1 MDMKHGKAM
10 VLALVGALLFLMV
23 AVLPFWLLAGDMQD
37 GYRGETPFGHVY
49 YAPELKA
56 QVRLGVSRE
65 LDLMPDGTADW
76 QRLGKLESVQDSQGV
91 WTVDAWQL
99 TAQEGGSFLLSGP
112 EGETELYLVDTMT
125 ASVRD
130 DVGLGGGTLVWT
142 PAYAPELGTSA
153 TLHGAG
159 SITFSFRQGQPQTLR
174 VLENDQERLLPL
186 EEGKGYVIALPNQ
199 TGNITYRIPY
209 RDGEYILHI
218 TCQGK

>member
-1 MDMKHGKAM
+1 MKHGKAM

-56 QVRLGVSRE
+56 QVRLGDSRE

-159 SITFSFRQGQPQTLR
+159 SITFSFRQEQPQTLR

-186 EEGKGYVIALPNQ
+186 EEDKGYVIALPNQ

>member
-1 MDMKHGKAM
+1 MKHGQAM

-23 AVLPFWLLAGDMQD
+23 AVLPFWLLAGDMED

-65 LDLMPDGTADW
+65 LDLMSDGTADW

-112 EGETELYLVDTMT
+112 AGESELYLVDTMT

-159 SITFSFRQGQPQTLR
+159 SITFSFRQEQPQTLR

>member
-1 MDMKHGKAM
+1 MKRGNK
-10 VLALVGALLFLMV
+10 LALVLLGVLLFLMV
-23 AVLPFWLLAGDMQD
+23 AVLPFWMLAGDMED

-56 QVRLGVSRE
+56 QVRLGDSRE

-91 WTVDAWQL
+91 WNVDAWQL
-99 TAQEGGSFLLSGP
+99 TAQEGGSCLLSGP
-112 EGETELYLVDTMT
+112 AGETELYLVDTMT

-142 PAYAPELGTSA
+142 PAYAPGLGTSA

-159 SITFSFRQGQPQTLR
+159 SITFSFRKEQPQTLR

-199 TGNITYRIPY
+199 TGDITYRIPY

>member
-1 MDMKHGKAM
+1 MKHGQAM
-10 VLALVGALLFLMV
+10 VLVLVGALLFLMV
-23 AVLPFWLLAGDMQD
+23 AVLPFWLLAGDMED

-76 QRLGKLESVQDSQGV
+76 QRLGELESVQDSQGV

-99 TAQEGGSFLLSGP
+99 TAQEGGSCLLSGP

-159 SITFSFRQGQPQTLR
+159 SITFSFRQEQPQTLR
-174 VLENDQERLLPL
+174 VLENGQERLLPL

>member
-1 MDMKHGKAM
+1 MKHGKAM

-23 AVLPFWLLAGDMQD
+23 AVLPFWLLAGDMED

-56 QVRLGVSRE
+56 QVRLGDSRE

-159 SITFSFRQGQPQTLR
+159 SITFSFRQEQPQTLR

-186 EEGKGYVIALPNQ
+186 EEGKGYVIALSNQ

>member
-1 MDMKHGKAM
+1 MKHGQAM
-10 VLALVGALLFLMV
+10 VLVLVGALLFLMV
-23 AVLPFWLLAGDMQD
+23 AVLPFWLLAGDMED

-56 QVRLGVSRE
+56 QVRLGDSRE

-159 SITFSFRQGQPQTLR
+159 SITFSFRQEQPQTLR

>member
-1 MDMKHGKAM
+1 MKHGKAM
-10 VLALVGALLFLMV
+10 VLVLVGALLFLMV
-23 AVLPFWLLAGDMQD
+23 AVLPFWLLAGDMED

-99 TAQEGGSFLLSGP
+99 TAQEGGSCLLSGP

-159 SITFSFRQGQPQTLR
+159 SITFSFRQEQPQTLR

>member
-1 MDMKHGKAM
+1 MKHGKAM
-10 VLALVGALLFLMV
+10 VLVLVGALLFLMV
-23 AVLPFWLLAGDMQD
+23 AVLPFWLLTGDMED

-56 QVRLGVSRE
+56 QVRLGDSRE

-142 PAYAPELGTSA
+142 PAYAPGLGTSA

-159 SITFSFRQGQPQTLR
+159 SITFSFRQEQLQTLR

-186 EEGKGYVIALPNQ
+186 EDGKGYVIALPNQ

-218 TCQGK
+218 TCLGK

>member
-1 MDMKHGKAM
+1 MKHGKAM

-23 AVLPFWLLAGDMQD
+23 AVLPFWMLAGDMQD

-56 QVRLGVSRE
+56 QVRLGDSRE

-91 WTVDAWQL
+91 WTVDAWRL
-99 TAQEGGSFLLSGP
+99 AAQEGGSFLLSGP

-130 DVGLGGGTLVWT
+130 DVSLGGGTLVWT

-159 SITFSFRQGQPQTLR
+159 SITFSFRQEQPQTLR

>member
-1 MDMKHGKAM
+1 MKRGNKL
-10 VLALVGALLFLMV
+10 VLVLLGVLLFLMV
-23 AVLPFWLLAGDMQD
+23 AVLPFWMLAGDMED

-49 YAPELKA
+49 YAPALKA

-91 WTVDAWQL
+91 WTVDTWRL
-99 TAQEGGSFLLSGP
+99 TAQEDGSFLLSGP
-112 EGETELYLVDTMT
+112 EGETELYLVDTLT

-142 PAYAPELGTSA
+142 PAYVPGLGTSA

-159 SITFSFRQGQPQTLR
+159 SITFSFRQEQPQTLR

>member
-1 MDMKHGKAM
+1 MKHGKAM

-159 SITFSFRQGQPQTLR
+159 SITFSFRQEQPQTLR
-174 VLENDQERLLPL
+174 VLENGQERLLPL

>member
-1 MDMKHGKAM
+1 MKHGKAM
-10 VLALVGALLFLMV
+10 VLILAGALLFLMV

-37 GYRGETPFGHVY
+37 GYRGETPFGHAY
-49 YAPELKA
+49 
-56 QVRLGVSRE
+56 
-65 LDLMPDGTADW
+65 
-76 QRLGKLESVQDSQGV
+76 
-91 WTVDAWQL
+91 
-99 TAQEGGSFLLSGP
+99 
-112 EGETELYLVDTMT
+112 
-125 ASVRD
+125 
-130 DVGLGGGTLVWT
+130 
-142 PAYAPELGTSA
+142 YAPELGTSA

-159 SITFSFRQGQPQTLR
+159 SITFSFRQEQPQTLR

>member
-1 MDMKHGKAM
+1 MKHGKAM
-10 VLALVGALLFLMV
+10 VLILLGALLFLMV
-23 AVLPFWLLAGDMQD
+23 AVLPFWLLAGDMED

-56 QVRLGVSRE
+56 QVRLGGSRE

-91 WTVDAWQL
+91 WIVDAWQL
-99 TAQEGGSFLLSGP
+99 TAQEGGSFLFSGP

-130 DVGLGGGTLVWT
+130 DVGLGGGALVWT
-142 PAYAPELGTSA
+142 QAYAPELGTSA

-159 SITFSFRQGQPQTLR
+159 SITFSFRQEQPQTLR
-174 VLENDQERLLPL
+174 VLENGQERLLPL

>member
-1 MDMKHGKAM
+1 MKHGQAM
-10 VLALVGALLFLMV
+10 VLVLVGALLFLMV
-23 AVLPFWLLAGDMQD
+23 AVLPFWLLAGDMED

-99 TAQEGGSFLLSGP
+99 TAQEGGSCLLSGP

-159 SITFSFRQGQPQTLR
+159 SITFSFRQEQPQTLR

-186 EEGKGYVIALPNQ
+186 EEGKGYVIALSNQ

>member
-1 MDMKHGKAM
+1 MKHGQAM

-56 QVRLGVSRE
+56 QVRLGDSRE

-112 EGETELYLVDTMT
+112 AGESELYLVDTMT

-159 SITFSFRQGQPQTLR
+159 SITFSFRQEQPQTLR

>member
-1 MDMKHGKAM
+1 MKHGKAM
-10 VLALVGALLFLMV
+10 VLILVGALLFLMV
-23 AVLPFWLLAGDMQD
+23 AVLPFWLLAGDMED

-56 QVRLGVSRE
+56 QVRLGDSRE

-159 SITFSFRQGQPQTLR
+159 SITFSFRQEQPQTLW

>member
-1 MDMKHGKAM
+1 MKHGKAM

-23 AVLPFWLLAGDMQD
+23 AVLPFWLLAGDMED

-65 LDLMPDGTADW
+65 LDLMSDGTADW

-99 TAQEGGSFLLSGP
+99 TAQEGDSFLLSGP

-159 SITFSFRQGQPQTLR
+159 SITFSFRQEQPQTLR

>member
-1 MDMKHGKAM
+1 MKHGQAM

-23 AVLPFWLLAGDMQD
+23 AVLPFWLLAGDMED

-56 QVRLGVSRE
+56 QVRLGDSRE

-91 WTVDAWQL
+91 WIVDAWQL

-130 DVGLGGGTLVWT
+130 DVGLGGGPLVWT
-142 PAYAPELGTSA
+142 PAYALELGTSA

-159 SITFSFRQGQPQTLR
+159 SITFSFRQEQPQTLR

-186 EEGKGYVIALPNQ
+186 EEGKGYVIALSNQ

>member
-1 MDMKHGKAM
+1 MKHGKAM
-10 VLALVGALLFLMV
+10 VLILAGALLFLMV

-56 QVRLGVSRE
+56 QVRLGDSRE

-91 WTVDAWQL
+91 WTVDAWRL
-99 TAQEGGSFLLSGP
+99 TAQEGGSCLLSGP

-142 PAYAPELGTSA
+142 PAYAPERGTSA

-159 SITFSFRQGQPQTLR
+159 SITFSFRQEQPQTLR

>member
-1 MDMKHGKAM
+1 MKHGKAM

-56 QVRLGVSRE
+56 QVRLGDSRE

-112 EGETELYLVDTMT
+112 AGESELYLVDTMT

-159 SITFSFRQGQPQTLR
+159 SITFSFRQEQPQTLR

-186 EEGKGYVIALPNQ
+186 EEGRAMSLRCRIRRGISPTAFPTG
-199 TGNITYRIPY
+199 TGNTSC
-209 RDGEYILHI
+209 
-218 TCQGK
+218 T

>member
-1 MDMKHGKAM
+1 MKHGQAM

-23 AVLPFWLLAGDMQD
+23 AVLPFWLLAGDMED

-65 LDLMPDGTADW
+65 LDLMSDGTADW

-159 SITFSFRQGQPQTLR
+159 SITFSFRQEQPQTLR
-174 VLENDQERLLPL
+174 VLENGQERLLPL

>member
-1 MDMKHGKAM
+1 MKHGQAM

-23 AVLPFWLLAGDMQD
+23 AVLPFWLLAGDMED

-65 LDLMPDGTADW
+65 LDLMSDGTADW

-159 SITFSFRQGQPQTLR
+159 SITFSFRQEQPQTLR

>member
-1 MDMKHGKAM
+1 MKHGKAM

-159 SITFSFRQGQPQTLR
+159 SITFSFRQEQPQTLR

>member
-1 MDMKHGKAM
+1 MKHGQAM

-23 AVLPFWLLAGDMQD
+23 AVLPFWLLAGDMED

-56 QVRLGVSRE
+56 QVRLGGSRE

-112 EGETELYLVDTMT
+112 AGESELYLVDTMT

-159 SITFSFRQGQPQTLR
+159 SITFSFRQEQPQTLR

-199 TGNITYRIPY
+199 TGYITYRIPY

>member
-1 MDMKHGKAM
+1 MKHGQAM
-10 VLALVGALLFLMV
+10 VLVLVGALLFLMV
-23 AVLPFWLLAGDMQD
+23 AVLPFWLLAGDMED

-56 QVRLGVSRE
+56 QVRLGDSRE

-91 WTVDAWQL
+91 WIVDAWQL
-99 TAQEGGSFLLSGP
+99 TAQEGGSCLLSGP

-159 SITFSFRQGQPQTLR
+159 SITFSFRQEQPQTLR

-186 EEGKGYVIALPNQ
+186 EEGKGYVIALSNQ

>member
-1 MDMKHGKAM
+1 MKHGKAM

-56 QVRLGVSRE
+56 QVRLGDSRE

-159 SITFSFRQGQPQTLR
+159 SITFSFRQEQPQTLR

>member
-1 MDMKHGKAM
+1 MKHGKAM
-10 VLALVGALLFLMV
+10 VLILVGALLFLMV

-56 QVRLGVSRE
+56 QVRLGGSRE

-99 TAQEGGSFLLSGP
+99 TAQESGSFLLSGP
-112 EGETELYLVDTMT
+112 AGESELYLVDTMT

-130 DVGLGGGTLVWT
+130 DVGLGGGALVWT
-142 PAYAPELGTSA
+142 QAYAPELGTSA

-159 SITFSFRQGQPQTLR
+159 SITFSFRQEQPQTLR
-174 VLENDQERLLPL
+174 VLENGQERLLPL

>member
-1 MDMKHGKAM
+1 MKHGQAM

-23 AVLPFWLLAGDMQD
+23 AVLPFWLLAGDMED

-65 LDLMPDGTADW
+65 LDLMSDGTADW

-99 TAQEGGSFLLSGP
+99 TAQEGGSCLLSGP

-159 SITFSFRQGQPQTLR
+159 SITFSFRQEQPQTLR

>member
-1 MDMKHGKAM
+1 MKHGKAM
-10 VLALVGALLFLMV
+10 VLILVGALLFLMV

-49 YAPELKA
+49 YAPALKA

-91 WTVDAWQL
+91 WIVDAWQL
-99 TAQEGGSFLLSGP
+99 TAQEGGSCLLSGP
-112 EGETELYLVDTMT
+112 EGETEMYLVDTMT

-130 DVGLGGGTLVWT
+130 GVGLGGGTLVWT

-159 SITFSFRQGQPQTLR
+159 SITFSFRQEQPQTLR
-174 VLENDQERLLPL
+174 VLENGQERLLPL

>member
-1 MDMKHGKAM
+1 MKHGKAM
-10 VLALVGALLFLMV
+10 VLALVGALLFLTV
-23 AVLPFWLLAGDMQD
+23 AVLPFWLLAGDMED

-56 QVRLGVSRE
+56 QVRRGDSRE

-91 WTVDAWQL
+91 WTVDAWRL
-99 TAQEGGSFLLSGP
+99 AAQEGGSFLLSGP

-130 DVGLGGGTLVWT
+130 DVGLGGGMLVWT

-159 SITFSFRQGQPQTLR
+159 SITFSFRQEQPQTLR
-174 VLENDQERLLPL
+174 VLENGQERLLPL

>member
-1 MDMKHGKAM
+1 MKHGKAM

-23 AVLPFWLLAGDMQD
+23 AVLPFWLLAGDMED

-65 LDLMPDGTADW
+65 LDLMSDGTADW

-91 WTVDAWQL
+91 WTVDAWRL
-99 TAQEGGSFLLSGP
+99 AAQEGGSFLLSGP

-142 PAYAPELGTSA
+142 PVYAPELGTSA

-159 SITFSFRQGQPQTLR
+159 SITFSFRQEQPQTLR
-174 VLENDQERLLPL
+174 VLENGQERLLPL

>member
-1 MDMKHGKAM
+1 MKHGQAM
-10 VLALVGALLFLMV
+10 VLVLVGALLFLMV
-23 AVLPFWLLAGDMQD
+23 AVLPFWLLAGDMED

-99 TAQEGGSFLLSGP
+99 TAQEGGSCLLSGP

-159 SITFSFRQGQPQTLR
+159 SITFSFRQEQPQTLR
-174 VLENDQERLLPL
+174 VLENGQERLLPL

>member
-1 MDMKHGKAM
+1 MKHGKAM

-56 QVRLGVSRE
+56 QVRLGDSRE

-112 EGETELYLVDTMT
+112 AGESELYLVDTMT

-159 SITFSFRQGQPQTLR
+159 SITFSFRQEQPQTLR

>member
-1 MDMKHGKAM
+1 MKHGKAM

-23 AVLPFWLLAGDMQD
+23 AVLPFWLLAGDMED

-99 TAQEGGSFLLSGP
+99 TAQEGGSCLLSGP

-159 SITFSFRQGQPQTLR
+159 SITFSFRQEQPQTLR
-174 VLENDQERLLPL
+174 VLENGQERLLPL

>member
-1 MDMKHGKAM
+1 MKHGKAM
-10 VLALVGALLFLMV
+10 VLILLGVLLFLMV
-23 AVLPFWLLAGDMQD
+23 AVLPFWLLAGDMED

-159 SITFSFRQGQPQTLR
+159 SITFSFRQEQPQTLR

>member
-1 MDMKHGKAM
+1 MKHGKAM
-10 VLALVGALLFLMV
+10 VLILLGALLFLMV
-23 AVLPFWLLAGDMQD
+23 AVLPFWLLAGDMED

-56 QVRLGVSRE
+56 QVRLGDSRE
-65 LDLMPDGTADW
+65 LDLMPDSTADW

-91 WTVDAWQL
+91 WTVDTWQL
-99 TAQEGGSFLLSGP
+99 TAQEGGSCLLSGP

-142 PAYAPELGTSA
+142 PVYAPELGTSA

-159 SITFSFRQGQPQTLR
+159 SITFSFRQEQPQTLR

-186 EEGKGYVIALPNQ
+186 EEGKGYVIALSNQ

>member
-1 MDMKHGKAM
+1 MKHGKAM

-56 QVRLGVSRE
+56 QVRLGDSRE

-99 TAQEGGSFLLSGP
+99 TAQEGGSCLLSGP

-159 SITFSFRQGQPQTLR
+159 SITFSFRQEQPQTLR

>member
-1 MDMKHGKAM
+1 MKHGKAM
-10 VLALVGALLFLMV
+10 VLALVGALLFLTV
-23 AVLPFWLLAGDMQD
+23 AVLPFWLLAGDMED

-56 QVRLGVSRE
+56 QVRLGDSRE

-91 WTVDAWQL
+91 WTVDAWRL
-99 TAQEGGSFLLSGP
+99 AAQEGGSFLLSGP

-130 DVGLGGGTLVWT
+130 DVGLGGGMLVWT

-159 SITFSFRQGQPQTLR
+159 SITFSFRQEQPQTLR
-174 VLENDQERLLPL
+174 VLENGQERLLPL